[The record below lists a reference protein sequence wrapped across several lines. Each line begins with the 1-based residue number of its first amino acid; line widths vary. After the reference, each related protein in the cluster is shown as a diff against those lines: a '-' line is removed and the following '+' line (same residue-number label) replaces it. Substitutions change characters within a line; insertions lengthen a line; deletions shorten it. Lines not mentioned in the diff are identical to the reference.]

1 MHARTHAYMHA
12 SDHDAPP
19 PGLSVTAA
27 ISPPLCM
34 PAAIHVTAAIRDSSD
49 GAGGVRV
56 DQGHEA
62 FLGAIDHMRKGVLVC
77 MAPGKTT
84 EYALN
89 DLEARGV
96 LFVDART
103 EVCIAFACVCLVSV
117 SVCVPVYMCVCVCVH
132 AHTRTHTCIHV
143 DLNT

>member
-1 MHARTHAYMHA
+1 
-12 SDHDAPP
+12 
-19 PGLSVTAA
+19 
-27 ISPPLCM
+27 M
-34 PAAIHVTAAIRDSSD
+34 PASIHVTAAIRDSSD
-49 GAGGVRV
+49 GAGGIRV

-103 EVCIAFACVCLVSV
+103 EVCIAFACLCLVSV
-117 SVCVPVYMCVCVCVH
+117 SVCVCVYMFVCVCVH
-132 AHTRTHTCIHV
+132 ARTHARTHTH
-143 DLNT
+143 THTHTHAYM

>member
-1 MHARTHAYMHA
+1 
-12 SDHDAPP
+12 
-19 PGLSVTAA
+19 
-27 ISPPLCM
+27 
-34 PAAIHVTAAIRDSSD
+34 
-49 GAGGVRV
+49 
-56 DQGHEA
+56 
-62 FLGAIDHMRKGVLVC
+62 MRKGVLVC